1 MPGNHNDLH
10 GPNVFQDGCAVMYS
24 IIPPENHFQTYLG
37 NEIFTYRDASRPP
50 GQSHLRDSFVN
61 INDTNTALYYVEFVK
76 QMCDNGVPGWGKTHV
91 QNALILLR
99 NADQELYELYIISLT
114 DESFLPPS
122 DVSWIVLR
130 D

>member
-50 GQSHLRDSFVN
+50 GQSPLRDMFLNNNDS
-61 INDTNTALYYVEFVK
+61 DTNLSYAQFIK
-76 QMCDNGVPGWGKTHV
+76 QRYDSGVLGWSKTHV

-99 NADQELYELYIISLT
+99 NADQELYDLYIISLT

-122 DVSWIVLR
+122 DVSWIVQR

>member
-1 MPGNHNDLH
+1 MPGNQTDSQRR
-10 GPNVFQDGCAVMYS
+10 PVVPEGCAIMYNDES
-24 IIPPENHFQTYLG
+24 KEHFKKHLK
-37 NEIFTYRDASRPP
+37 NRIFTPHDANKPP

-99 NADQELYELYIISLT
+99 NADPELYNLYLIYLT

-122 DVSWIVLR
+122 GVSWIVQR
-130 D
+130 H

>member
-10 GPNVFQDGCAVMYS
+10 GPNVFQDGCAYIYNVAPQQNNFEKYLNNS
-24 IIPPENHFQTYLG
+24 IFNPE
-37 NEIFTYRDASRPP
+37 DARKPP
-50 GQSHLRDSFVN
+50 GQSPLRDRYLNDDS
-61 INDTNTALYYVEFVK
+61 DTNLHYVQFVMQK
-76 QMCDNGVPGWGKTHV
+76 YDDGVLGWSKTHV

-99 NADQELYELYIISLT
+99 NADPELYNLYIICLT

-122 DVSWIVLR
+122 DVSWIVQR